1 MAVSPDGP
9 VRGNPIMLHL
19 QAKRKI
25 PLGRNRRCLVF
36 GPSGG
41 EGFLSALSQTGEHAF
56 DVLDPGGRVLGTI
69 WEEADGLGY
78 FRLSQP

>member
-1 MAVSPDGP
+1 MFGLARFTSHPAGPSDPPTVAVSPDGS

-25 PLGRNRRCLVF
+25 PLGRNRRGLVF

-41 EGFLSALSQTGEHAF
+41 EGFLSA
-56 DVLDPGGRVLGTI
+56 P
-69 WEEADGLGY
+69 
-78 FRLSQP
+78 P